1 MLFFTHMTNGE
12 SVYWSAWVPFVVV
25 FYSHDKWWICV
36 LISMSPP
43 FFYSHD
49 KWWVCVLIST
59 SSICS
64 WVFTHM
70 TNGMCSEQ
78 HKSCLLGFYS
88 HDKWWVCTGQHKS
101 HLLLGFY
108 SQDNGKCVVS
118 CMSKQGLAVKMR
130 SLTVIL
136 TPSLGPLSFYPFL
149 NSLDDLGLV
158 QSQWH
163 CPVEKVKVKCYNSSH
178 IFST

>member
-1 MLFFTHMTNGE
+1 MGMWTCLLDL
-12 SVYWSAWVPFVVV
+12 WLVV
-25 FYSHDKWWICV
+25 FYSHDKWWVCV
-36 LISMSPP
+36 LISISPPP
-43 FFYSHD
+43 FFFTHMTNGE
-49 KWWVCVLIST
+49 CVLIST

-78 HKSCLLGFYS
+78 HMSCLLGFYS

-108 SQDNGKCVVS
+108 SQDNGKCVMS

-136 TPSLGPLSFYPFL
+136 TTSLRPLSFYPFL
-149 NSLDDLGLV
+149 SSLDDLGLV

-163 CPVEKVKVKCYNSSH
+163 CPVEKVKVKCCNSSP